1 MTSMS
6 GVSLEIDAKLEK
18 QVLAILTKH
27 GLINAE
33 DLLLSE
39 LERGRSSGLSPRT
52 HKEIWKY

>member
-1 MTSMS
+1 MS